1 MGVRSRTRAL
11 LDPPLL
17 SRPFSLAFF
26 LLSLVSRLFSPLS
39 LVSCLFSAIS
49 RLSSL
54 VSRLSSLLSLSS
66 LRVRVT
72 TRGLTLLRNMGLTT
86 STLGELPP
94 VLASYTL
101 A

>member
-39 LVSCLFSAIS
+39 LVSRLF
-49 RLSSL
+49 
-54 VSRLSSLLSLSS
+54 SLSS

-72 TRGLTLLRNMGLTT
+72 TRRLTLLRNMGLTT

>member
-54 VSRLSSLLSLSS
+54 VSRLFSLSRLLGLG
-66 LRVRVT
+66 LR
-72 TRGLTLLRNMGLTT
+72 RGGSRC
-86 STLGELPP
+86 
-94 VLASYTL
+94 
-101 A
+101 